1 LTSPRRRR
9 TIGRLYLTAP
19 TPPGEY
25 LVKSRQSLSVAI
37 TFAFLCSMAPVG
49 AEVVLVPS
57 PHTSLTKTRQLLD
70 ALDVRVMLSL
80 DFQQAAGLDERG
92 ELRHRQGLVESRLYT
107 KTATRSKNWMEIAIF
122 QGAGEGYDLA
132 LYRPADGGPGDGDF
146 DAVVERTKRLL
157 NREKSYGSS
166 EPVVG
171 YEMFQLGYIEAD
183 RALSLL
189 KALGYNTIEFS
200 LSSKSKDREKIFESV
215 TGKSKKLP
223 WIIKVVN
230 ATKTSLLE
238 ENPEGKASTR
248 AAAKTGKN
256 LQGAP
261 MLGGSHLH
269 STTGGAP
276 EERLL
281 LVYDRNEPEK
291 LEEVV
296 NLLQSHIDVGAQQI
310 VIEALVIEINRT
322 NLQDIGVDFT
332 ASKKNA
338 SGSFQ
343 PTGRTRV
350 GTFTFSRDS
359 FTDFANFRATMEA
372 LTERGDAEVLSSPSV
387 LVLND
392 RQARIQVGRQIPFS
406 KTTTVSTTST
416 NQIKGIEYFPVGIV
430 LNLRPRIDRKRSE
443 VTLQIET
450 IISSIATESETA
462 LGSVELA
469 PIVENRL
476 VESYV
481 RVGDGTP
488 FIIGGLLSTN
498 EQETRKGIPGLSS
511 IPYLGLLFSRQRVE
525 TERREVIVVI
535 TPHIVPQDTRNFSYL
550 IPKDSDIF
558 DRFDYTLFRNAY
570 RVRDDEVWD
579 LSFIRES
586 SVLQSI
592 RRRLQLRAMED
603 VMLQRQE
610 PFKTI
615 LEGDIPGEDVLVR
628 RMLGDIVGKLD
639 FGREIDLDKLFF
651 FESTEEGNLSDRGF
665 TGLLESVREAPQ
677 RAVILT
683 YDASA
688 EPLKGRSFG
697 YPVAVVT
704 DTIVPTDDDGYAA
717 FLRQANVVDG
727 DEQPLKWSIVLANE
741 DHVKHLQQSLIL
753 KRVLKLNSKLP
764 QTLQAF
770 QPGLQVLF
778 PSREDMSRRYHLID
792 GEVAQLFYETSASQY
807 YPAFERIFNRRV
819 SEIEAELEGGRR

>member
-1 LTSPRRRR
+1 M
-9 TIGRLYLTAP
+9 
-19 TPPGEY
+19 
-25 LVKSRQSLSVAI
+25 KSRHSLSIAI
-37 TFAFLCSMAPVG
+37 TLALLCSMAPVG

-57 PHTSLTKTRQLLD
+57 PHTSLTKTRQLFD

-92 ELRHRQGLVESRLYT
+92 ELRHRQGVVESRLYT
-107 KTATRSKNWMEIAIF
+107 KTATRSRNWMEIAIF
-122 QGAGEGYDLA
+122 QGVGEGYDLA
-132 LYRPADGGPGDGDF
+132 LYRPADGGPGPGDF
-146 DAVVERTKRLL
+146 DAVVERTKRLI

-200 LSSKSKDREKIFESV
+200 LSSKSKSQEKIFESV
-215 TGKSKKLP
+215 TSKSKKLP
-223 WIIKVVN
+223 WIVKVVN

-276 EERLL
+276 EERL
-281 LVYDRNEPEK
+281 
-291 LEEVV
+291 
-296 NLLQSHIDVGAQQI
+296 
-310 VIEALVIEINRT
+310 
-322 NLQDIGVDFT
+322 
-332 ASKKNA
+332 
-338 SGSFQ
+338 SFQ
-343 PTGRTRV
+343 SKGSARV
-350 GTFTFSRDS
+350 GTFTFSRNS
-359 FTDFANFRATMEA
+359 FTDFTNFRATMEA
-372 LTERGDAEVLSSPSV
+372 LTEQGDAEVLSSPSV

-430 LNLRPRIDRKRSE
+430 LNLRPRINRKRSE

-586 SVLQSI
+586 SVLQGI
-592 RRRLQLRAMED
+592 RRRLQLRATED
-603 VMLQRQE
+603 VMLQRRE

-651 FESTEEGNLSDRGF
+651 FESKEDGNLSDRGF
-665 TGLLESVREAPQ
+665 TSVLETVREAPQ

-683 YDASA
+683 YDARA
-688 EPLKGRSFG
+688 EPLQGRSFG

-717 FLRQANVVDG
+717 FIRQVNVVDEEG
-727 DEQPLKWSIVLANE
+727 QPLKWSIVLANE
-741 DHVKHLQQSLIL
+741 DHVRHLQQSLIL
-753 KRVLKLNSKLP
+753 KRVLELNSKLP

-778 PSREDMSRRYHLID
+778 PSREDMVRRYHLID

-807 YPAFERIFNRRV
+807 YPAFERIFNRRI
-819 SEIEAELEGGRR
+819 SEIEGELVGGRR